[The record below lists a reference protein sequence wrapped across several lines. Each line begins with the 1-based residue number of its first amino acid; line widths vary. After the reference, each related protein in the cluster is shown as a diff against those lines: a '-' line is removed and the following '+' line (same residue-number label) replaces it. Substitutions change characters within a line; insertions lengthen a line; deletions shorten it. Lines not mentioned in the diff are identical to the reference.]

1 MTRCHRLVLKRKP
14 KKATEKASEIN
25 QELSSLQFS
34 EQEAKIRRG
43 TETFVPELKAHLET
57 LQAERQRLAQ
67 LRLASAE
74 QAARDAMADLQRAAR
89 RFIVEHD
96 LAAMALQR
104 VARGRLGRHIA
115 RIRRDEKAL
124 EARIDAAWVQVRD
137 RSSGEVWYY
146 NSATN
151 ESRWSPP
158 EAMRGVVPRRAE
170 QVNLPPISV
179 PSAAPV
185 AASPEPRTS
194 NVRRPGEALYEE
206 EENESMC
213 HPSDCCK
220 DDLGSR
226 RGTLTLPDGSLSKV
240 RLREAVQETLRTQPF
255 DSVSTLVAARCKSA
269 TFLRYANSLEDDQIE
284 PVMYSESSRQYMAAI
299 PILSSSAPRKSQLLV
314 QHPKAKRTPNLALR
328 DLPHPGSEISSKGEE
343 GVYQPEENGQG
354 TAWSRRICFTC
365 WSSGHKTC
373 RLQQDKY
380 EESAAHEAGS
390 SSILMCQNWDLSVL
404 ELRYRNE
411 AIQEKFQKTAKSL
424 RYDKERKGF
433 VPTVEQ
439 KHPIY
444 REVMYFIRCC
454 NFTKRRKWHQ
464 YAYVMSLIDEVR
476 AGKVR
481 GRNSDAATKMLV
493 FKNTMQNR
501 AIVRHY
507 TKTARG
513 NFPVAPK
520 TGDTLAE
527 KRGLEVTLERK
538 SDQNSPFF
546 RVHVQPAPYP
556 VALFMPRPYALSV
569 PRTVTMPEPPVGEV
583 TPPAPLDGMQLLRR
597 TKYPPP
603 QTVRFATFARKPRPP
618 RNLAVGGLPAELT
631 AHQLVQAV
639 VPPQFGNFT
648 VMERVWIAPEM
659 SREDVTASWYDN
671 FKSGP
676 INQTFVWRPLQH
688 VLNTRISPTI
698 AIAVDAASDRH
709 YFGENRP
716 EQTGEH
722 GDVGFRTAENA
733 AGFELIVLSKISSRI
748 FQPDADVASPNMP
761 SATPSATTSVDST
774 YPFCEPSTRNNSTL
788 DFYSLCLNEHSTANI
803 AQVFTVLGFQEA
815 GAFMLKSDASRPL
828 GAFITSIYRS
838 WSFQQRQRFEEFE
851 TDDGI
856 PYYYDRR
863 TGETCWERPLADCE
877 QLSVLRGGVRIDSNG
892 EDRSVNNRYCKAEV
906 RKFATKHRETD
917 DESLARKR
925 TVASFVA
932 SSRENGSLP
941 PPVVAGTDFGP
952 TMDETQQTVGHNT
965 AIHVRS
971 RTEAVGELHRAAPLD
986 KPRRDAPLDVP
997 RHADPVA
1004 APGRAVSS
1012 DAPRSAE
1019 PTRYSNESTTTTTT
1033 ASKEEGKYEQTPIS
1047 LNPASSREEAEQYT
1061 ETISTMAASLASS
1074 VTAALLPAL
1083 SGAQPIDLLKLGLGL
1098 GIGLGVNKHLP
1109 MRQAVRAEDRQ
1120 PTSQLEVAK
1129 AARDRALE
1137 LGIPIGVPD
1146 PTIESPEWEA
1156 LDHAEEEAQRREAQE
1171 GELTSADSF
1180 KGIERAPV
1188 TLSPTPDEAS
1198 ATAEIRT
1205 TQTVPNVLAYPERAY
1220 RTHPVAGDG
1229 ASFKPPRVNDGP
1241 GSLLRRVA
1249 EPLPENFFGAI
1260 HATRVGPAKC
1270 DYLPWIPNL
1279 PTAKAIGRIKPRSA
1293 AEDWAVI
1300 GFDPWSAGK
1309 EPLSTEFVA
1318 SLHAKADAGLFDKA
1332 TDHTSATE
1340 GSFIDIVDRH
1350 GLAIQQAEAAE
1361 ASKLAEDFEFLA
1373 SCTRHSKYREIEDAM
1388 NQPDWCLPIDYQD
1401 ANGNSL
1407 LSIAVQNGNKRI
1419 AKLCLRRGANIN
1431 LSNNSGH
1438 TVLHY
1443 AYAYG
1448 FTDLAEYLKSKGAD
1462 DTILSADGLTCYE
1475 GLSLAELDV
1484 V

>member
-1 MTRCHRLVLKRKP
+1 M
-14 KKATEKASEIN
+14 
-25 QELSSLQFS
+25 QFS
-34 EQEAKIRRG
+34 EQEAKIRSG
-43 TETFVPELKAHLET
+43 TEAFVPEAKARLET
-57 LQAERQRLAQ
+57 LQAERLRLAQ
-67 LRLASAE
+67 LKLASAE
-74 QAARDAMADLQRAAR
+74 HAARDAMAQLERAAR
-89 RFIVEHD
+89 SVVVEHD

-104 VARGRLGRHIA
+104 AARGRLGRRIA

-124 EARIDAAWVQVRD
+124 EARIDAAWVQVCD

-146 NSATN
+146 NSATH

-158 EAMRGVVPRRAE
+158 EAMRGVIPKRAE
-170 QVNLPPISV
+170 QINLPPISL
-179 PSAAPV
+179 PPPAPV
-185 AASPEPRTS
+185 AASPELNS
-194 NVRRPGEALYEE
+194 LNVRPPGEALYKDEDD
-206 EENESMC
+206 ESMC
-213 HPSDCCK
+213 RLTNCSK

-240 RLREAVQETLRTQPF
+240 RLREAVQETLRTRPF
-255 DSVSTLVAARCKSA
+255 DSVSTLMATRRKTA
-269 TFLRYANSLEDDQIE
+269 TFLRYANSLEDDQRE
-284 PVMYSESSRQYMAAI
+284 PVMYSESSRQYMVAI
-299 PILSSSAPRKSQLLV
+299 PILSSSPRRKSQHFV
-314 QHPKAKRTPNLALR
+314 RQPRARRTTNLALR
-328 DLPHPGSEISSKGEE
+328 DLPYPGSEASSVGEAE
-343 GVYQPEENGQG
+343 VYQPEEDDEA
-354 TAWSRRICFTC
+354 TASSRRICFTC

-373 RLQQDKY
+373 RLQQHKFD
-380 EESAAHEAGS
+380 EMPAHEAGS

-404 ELRYRNE
+404 EGRYRNE
-411 AIQEKFQKTAKSL
+411 AIQEKFQKTARSL

-433 VPTVEQ
+433 VPTAEQ

-444 REVMYFIRCC
+444 REVMRFIRSC

-464 YAYVMSLIDEVR
+464 YVYVMSLVDEVR

-501 AIVRHY
+501 AVVRHY
-507 TKTARG
+507 TKQARP
-513 NFPVAPK
+513 NFPVGPK

-527 KRGLEVTLERK
+527 KRGLVMTLERK

-546 RVHVQPAPYP
+546 RVHVQPTPHP
-556 VALFMPRPYALSV
+556 VALFLPRPYALSA
-569 PRTVTMPEPPVGEV
+569 PRTVPMPEPAVGEV

-603 QTVRFATFARKPRPP
+603 QTIRFATFARKPRPP

-631 AHQLVQAV
+631 AHQLVQAI

-648 VMERVWIAPEM
+648 VMERSSIAPDI
-659 SREDVTASWYDN
+659 SPEDVTASWYDN
-671 FKSGP
+671 FKCGP
-676 INQTFVWRPLQH
+676 VNQLFVWRPLQH

-698 AIAVDAASDRH
+698 AIAVDAGSDRH
-709 YFGENRP
+709 FFGKNRP

-722 GDVGFRTAENA
+722 GDVGFRTAERA
-733 AGFELIVLSKISSRI
+733 AGFELIVLSQISARA
-748 FQPDADVASPNMP
+748 FEPDADVVSPNMP
-761 SATPSATTSVDST
+761 SATPSATTTVDST

-788 DFYSLCLNEHSTANI
+788 DFYSLCLNEHATANM
-803 AQVFTVLGFQEA
+803 AQIFTVLGFQEA

-828 GAFITSIYRS
+828 GVFATSIYRS
-838 WSFQQRQRFEEFE
+838 WSFQQRQRFEEFK

-877 QLSVLRGGVRIDSNG
+877 QLSVLRGGVRIDSNL
-892 EDRSVNNRYCKAEV
+892 ECDSVKYRYRKDEV
-906 RKFATKHRETD
+906 RKFATKHRETN
-917 DESLARKR
+917 DESVARKR

-932 SSRENGSLP
+932 ASRENGSLP
-941 PPVVAGTDFGP
+941 PPVVTGEEIGP
-952 TMDETQQTVGHNT
+952 PIEETHQQVRHNS
-965 AIHVRS
+965 ALHVHS
-971 RTEAVGELHRAAPLD
+971 EEEEALHEFRRPSPLD
-986 KPRRDAPLDVP
+986 TPHRDVPLDIP
-997 RHADPVA
+997 RHADPMGE
-1004 APGRAVSS
+1004 PGRAVHM
-1012 DAPRSAE
+1012 DGVRSAE
-1019 PTRYSNESTTTTTT
+1019 PARNSTESIKTTM
-1033 ASKEEGKYEQTPIS
+1033 ASKEAEKHEQSRIS
-1047 LNPASSREEAEQYT
+1047 LSSPSCGEDVEQYT
-1061 ETISTMAASLASS
+1061 ETISNMAASLASS

-1083 SGAQPIDLLKLGLGL
+1083 SGAQPIDILKLGLGL
-1098 GIGLGVNKHLP
+1098 GMGLGVNKHLP
-1109 MRQAVRAEDRQ
+1109 MQQAVRAEDRL
-1120 PTSQLEVAK
+1120 PASQVEVAK
-1129 AARDRALE
+1129 AAHERALE
-1137 LGIPIGVPD
+1137 LGIPIGVPNQ
-1146 PTIESPEWEA
+1146 TIEHPEWEA
-1156 LDHAEEEAQRREAQE
+1156 LDHTEEEAQRREAQDSK
-1171 GELTSADSF
+1171 LTSADSF
-1180 KGIERAPV
+1180 KDIERAPSM
-1188 TLSPTPDEAS
+1188 LSPTPDEES
-1198 ATAEIRT
+1198 ATAEIRA
-1205 TQTVPNVLAYPERAY
+1205 TQNVPVVVAYPERAY

-1229 ASFKPPRVNDGP
+1229 ATFKPPRVNDGP

-1249 EPLPENFFGAI
+1249 EPLPDNFFGAI
-1260 HATRVGPAKC
+1260 HATRVGMAKC

-1279 PTAKAIGRIKPRSA
+1279 PTSKPIGRIKPRSA

-1318 SLHAKADAGLFDKA
+1318 SLHSKADAGLFDQP
-1332 TDHTSATE
+1332 TDHTSAAE

-1350 GLAIQQAEAAE
+1350 GLAAQQAEAAE

-1373 SCTRHSKYREIEDAM
+1373 SCTRHSKYREIEDAL
-1388 NQPDWCLPIDYQD
+1388 NQTDWHLPIDYQD